1 MLYQVFLNGESILDF
16 SDPELVLLS
25 PQVNMELDTTGSFEF
40 TVPPNHKF
48 YTYFDMSNIMS
59 MTIEVYEGDVQH
71 FFGRPIELHLD
82 FYQNKK
88 IYCEGAMGYFNDSV
102 QREKE
107 YDEGTYLSEFFI
119 DVIQRHNAM
128 VEESRQFQ
136 IERMT
141 VPDHQIYRKIDFEQT
156 ADVLKSKLLDA
167 EEGHFFLERRDGVN
181 YISFLRDD
189 VMPYECNQ
197 TVEFA
202 KNLLNFT
209 YSFDGKDF
217 ATCVLPLGAT
227 ISESDGGTGKP
238 LTIASVNGGSDIL
251 VGNSAANYGRII
263 KSENYSDIRTPSE
276 LLAEARKYLTKLQYN
291 AMIIECS
298 AVDLHGTDHTKTPF
312 RLGQMVHCISDPHGI
327 DVDLPLSKI
336 SLYLDSAAKQITL
349 GRIPKKTLSR
359 FYKDEVSTAGR
370 GSGGGIGSGTTP
382 DVDPGWYIVYPED
395 SGGTPTMNKSP
406 VRMKITHMP
415 FITEYDDGETINFA
429 GIECT
434 LLSTYSTAA
443 EEVIFSDERYPGG
456 IIPFSE
462 LIFSPTVMPSN
473 PKTSTAQFVV
483 KWKNPYKKNSTFTC
497 SFVLINKTSAAAEQ
511 AAIAAHGSAYPTYI
525 DVTNKSSQ
533 QYQSYIQALH
543 QDGEMLK
550 IPDGWVIKAFYPDGS
565 PYDLNG
571 YTDGRIPHSEL
582 QFNPKIA
589 SLADAES
596 IDYGTPDGTI
606 SATLLSVTNYVRFKG
621 WGYDFHAYASP
632 PLGIYSG
639 GYTQYV
645 YNDAPGT
652 VLVTKY
658 NNVYYYASLNG
669 ASSGYTT
676 LMSGGTGTDDKG
688 SYIGWWGTGPGVP
701 HTLYDHF
708 ITGAK
713 ILYEVPESSLDPS
726 SVNVDDLTSMC
737 GSMTVTISWI
747 SPNNETLTTS
757 FQIKAKADD

>member
-1 MLYQVFLNGESILDF
+1 MLYRVLLDGEDILDF

-48 YTYFDMSNIMS
+48 YNYFDMSNIMS
-59 MTIEVYEGDVQH
+59 MTIEVYEGDIQH

-107 YDEGTYLSEFFI
+107 YDEGTYLSEFFM
-119 DVIQRHNAM
+119 DVIQRHNEM

-167 EEGHFFLERRDGVN
+167 EEGHFFLERRNGVN

-227 ISESDGGTGKP
+227 ISESDGGTGEP
-238 LTIASVNGGSDIL
+238 LTIASVNGGSDVL

-263 KSENYSDIRTPSE
+263 KAENYSDIRTPEE
-276 LLAEARKYLTKLQYN
+276 LLAEGRKYLTKLQYN
-291 AMIIECS
+291 ATIIECS

-312 RLGQMVHCISDPHGI
+312 RLGQMVHCVSDPHGI
-327 DVDLPLSKI
+327 DLDLPLSKI

-370 GSGGGIGSGTTP
+370 SSGGGGIGGGTSEG
-382 DVDPGWYIVYPED
+382 VDPGWYIVYPED
-395 SGGTPTMNKSP
+395 PGGTPTMNKSP

-443 EEVIFSDERYPGG
+443 EEEIFTDERYPLG
-456 IIPFSE
+456 IIPFDE

-473 PKTSTAQFVV
+473 PKISTAQFVV
-483 KWKNPYKKNSTFTC
+483 KWKNPYKKNSTFAC

-511 AAIAAHGSAYPTYI
+511 AAIAQHGSAYPAYI
-525 DVTNKSSQ
+525 DIANRDSQ
-533 QYQSYIQALH
+533 QYQSYVQAAH
-543 QDGEMLK
+543 KDGEYLK
-550 IPDGWVIKAFYPDGS
+550 IPSGWVVKAYYPDGS
-565 PYDLNG
+565 PYDMNG
-571 YTDGRIPHSEL
+571 YSDGRIPHTELILSPKVINISEEDL
-582 QFNPKIA
+582 DQQ
-589 SLADAES
+589 
-596 IDYGTPDGTI
+596 YGPSGIPTSSSGKMTRTDG
-606 SATLLSVTNYVRFKG
+606 SYHTLS
-621 WGYDFHAYASP
+621 
-632 PLGIYSG
+632 
-639 GYTQYV
+639 
-645 YNDAPGT
+645 
-652 VLVTKY
+652 
-658 NNVYYYASLNG
+658 
-669 ASSGYTT
+669 ASSGVRITYFPPNGG
-676 LMSGGTGTDDKG
+676 SWSFIAASKSPGGTVTRYVGGEIEQT
-688 SYIGWWGTGPGVP
+688 Y
-701 HTLYDHF
+701 
-708 ITGAK
+708 
-713 ILYEVPESSLDPS
+713 
-726 SVNVDDLTSMC
+726 SVNSTYTKNGKTVYYMTASASLTTPDVASVTPGPVSYVGDNKDLAFEMVYGKQADDVLIP
-737 GSMTVTISWI
+737 VTISWKA
-747 SPNNETLTTS
+747 PDGNVLTTS
-757 FQIKAKADD
+757 FAVNAKSDITHQSGSF